1 MTREPSTLF
10 APDVLPGP
18 DGIELL
24 PMPADIRAIY
34 DAAQRNTPFSKDV
47 DDALAAHRNAHGE
60 AEQIEHAQRVD
71 PADAM
76 PSERYRAYVSQRRY
90 AVRACIQAGMARKD
104 IARFLGVAVYT
115 LQKDA
120 QALGLRL
127 PVCQR
132 QPRSIAG
139 HSVEEVLSLLHEL
152 GTRTRVAARIGVTQ
166 QAVSLFCK
174 KYELDMP
181 QNGKKAVVLAR
192 RKEVRRLS
200 EAGLSVS
207 EMAQQLAVPY
217 ACITADRKALKL
229 PRVRL
234 PAEKMTLL
242 GLSRAEIEAL
252 LARFQTIKAVALHLG
267 TSGAH
272 VSSYMKRAG
281 LKAPRDGRCRQ
292 ATTPSTDRKPLKL
305 PGMRKPAEKMTLS
318 GLSRAEV
325 EILLARFQT
334 ANAVALHLG
343 VSASSISVY
352 MKRAGLKAPR
362 DGRRRQ
368 ATPS

>member
-47 DDALAAHRNAHGE
+47 DDALAAHRNARRSG
-60 AEQIEHAQRVD
+60 AN
-71 PADAM
+71 
-76 PSERYRAYVSQRRY
+76 RARS
-90 AVRACIQAGMARKD
+90 ACGSC
-104 IARFLGVAVYT
+104 GCH
-115 LQKDA
+115 
-120 QALGLRL
+120 ALGALPGLCEPTPLCGPRL
-127 PVCQR
+127 HSGRHGTKGHRKVPQGGCLHLAERCSSPWTAVAGL
-132 QPRSIAG
+132 PTTTEGIAG

-229 PRVRL
+229 PPVRL
-234 PAEKMTLL
+234 PAEK
-242 GLSRAEIEAL
+242 
-252 LARFQTIKAVALHLG
+252 
-267 TSGAH
+267 
-272 VSSYMKRAG
+272 
-281 LKAPRDGRCRQ
+281 
-292 ATTPSTDRKPLKL
+292 
-305 PGMRKPAEKMTLS
+305 
-318 GLSRAEV
+318 
-325 EILLARFQT
+325 
-334 ANAVALHLG
+334 
-343 VSASSISVY
+343 
-352 MKRAGLKAPR
+352 
-362 DGRRRQ
+362 
-368 ATPS
+368 